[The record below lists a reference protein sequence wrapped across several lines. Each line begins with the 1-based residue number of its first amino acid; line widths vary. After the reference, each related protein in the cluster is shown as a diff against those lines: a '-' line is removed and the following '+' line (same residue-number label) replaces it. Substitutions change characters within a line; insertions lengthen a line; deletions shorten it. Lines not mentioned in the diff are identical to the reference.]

1 MQPAINNRQNKFNLL
16 FENGK
21 IDLFVFVAA
30 LLPKRMNERE
40 EKEMKFLLIWAVS
53 LLAEERK
60 EPTKKKKWNFFEFVE
75 RESEVGLVALFF
87 LVGYGPAPAPWLR
100 RKEKTATNNPT
111 NSKESEEINEINL
124 RMKNEWTNWLNL
136 FLNAACGS
144 AKGNKQ
150 INQLFFQFDSWKEW
164 IKWRKV
170 LIWWGVLRN
179 AKGRQAHA
187 SQTTSFLSG
196 PNPKR
201 NGSGMAAKRIVEL
214 IDEWNVIEWELAG
227 LKIYNLLLR
236 N

>member
-136 FLNAACGS
+136 FLNAATPF
-144 AKGNKQ
+144 
-150 INQLFFQFDSWKEW
+150 LKE
-164 IKWRKV
+164 K
-170 LIWWGVLRN
+170 WWGVLRN